1 MIDSMNNKAKSKMW
15 YIQETIAITRI
26 TKLLHLWKWSQKS
39 RLLRENLPKRVNEAS
54 RVKLLI
60 SRSWE
65 TPRAIIKALKS
76 VIWILKEDNTNHQL
90 VQPLPSTLKT
100 TKWMCRLIT
109 IAKATTKFSI
119 YNHHLTFNKLKRLY
133 SSTICCLSNNRDW
146 ISIRQKPNK
155 QMVKLMMNNN

>member
-1 MIDSMNNKAKSKMW
+1 MIDSMNNKIKSKMW

-65 TPRAIIKALKS
+65 TPRAIIKALKN